1 MTTPDLPAATAGE
14 RIVAT
19 EAAREAIARLRA
31 AKGGVMFVVSG
42 GCCDGSAP
50 MCFLAG
56 DFRIGSGDLLLGEI
70 DGSPVYIDS
79 SQDDVW
85 GRPSFVLD
93 VEPGSPDGFSLA
105 AGDNLHFVLHS

>member
-1 MTTPDLPAATAGE
+1 MTTHGLDGVEGRP

-50 MCFLAG
+50 MCFQAG
-56 DFRIGSGDLLLGEI
+56 DFRVGTGDVRLGDI
-70 DGSPVYIDS
+70 DGCEIYVGAA
-79 SQDDVW
+79 QDDAW
-85 GRPSFVLD
+85 GHPAFILD
-93 VEPGSPDGFSLA
+93 VEPGMPDGFSLA
-105 AGDNLHFVLHS
+105 AGDDLHFVLRS